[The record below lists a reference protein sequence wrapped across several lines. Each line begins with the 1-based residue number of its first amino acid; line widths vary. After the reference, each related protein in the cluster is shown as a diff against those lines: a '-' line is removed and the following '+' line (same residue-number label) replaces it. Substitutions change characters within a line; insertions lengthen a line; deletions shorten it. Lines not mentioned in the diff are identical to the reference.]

1 MEFDVELRGI
11 LGWSGRRRVFLGSA
25 SADLLHRMSFAD
37 VLDENTGRGYQRRF
51 NRRHSLDFRKY
62 IQQPRAATIPLT
74 FNLRRPAESVWQLRE
89 QKNGTARLRI
99 NSASGKVFAQVDC
112 QHRLGCLEDVGV
124 VLPFMSF
131 IGLSEKEEMEVFS
144 IINGKAKGLST
155 SLLDFH
161 EASFAEDLAAER
173 PELFIALHL
182 NNEPKSPWYKAL
194 DLGGTSTSG
203 LLRRASLRTM
213 QKAVKRYVSQT
224 KSPIK
229 DSPAMAARI
238 VLDFWIAVA
247 TVLRDAWEQPR
258 RHLINKGVGVYSL
271 MTIAADL
278 YCQAEQRDLVCDRS
292 FFLKGL
298 PDFVSDIDWSN
309 SGDLAGLGGQ
319 SGVKLAVALLRRKAA
334 KRRLKV
340 VRHG

>member
-1 MEFDVELRGI
+1 MAFDVELRGI

-25 SADLLHRMSFAD
+25 PADLLHRMSFAD

-74 FNLRRPAESVWQLRE
+74 FNLRLPAKCSWQVNEL
-89 QKNGTARLRI
+89 KNGTARLRI
-99 NSASGKVFAQVDC
+99 NSATRKVLAQVDC
-112 QHRLGCLEDVGV
+112 QHRLGCLDDLAV
-124 VLPFMSF
+124 VLPFMTF

-144 IINGKAKGLST
+144 IINGKAKGLSR

-161 EASFAEDLAAER
+161 EASLAEDLAMER
-173 PELFIALHL
+173 LELFIALHL
-182 NNEPKSPWYKAL
+182 NNEPRSPWYKAL
-194 DLGGTSTSG
+194 DLGGASTSG

-213 QKAVKRYVSQT
+213 QKAIKRYLSHT
-224 KSPIK
+224 KSSTK
-229 DSPAMAARI
+229 DPPELAARI

-247 TVLRDAWEQPR
+247 RVLHDAWERPR
-258 RHLINKGVGVYSL
+258 RHLINKGVGVYAL

-278 YCQAEQRDLVCDRS
+278 YREAEQRDLICDRPY
-292 FFLKGL
+292 FLKRL
-298 PDFVSDIDWSN
+298 PDYVSRIDWTN
-309 SGDLAGLGGQ
+309 NGDLAGLGGE
-319 SGVKLAVALLRRKAA
+319 SGVKSAVALLRAAAA

-340 VRHG
+340 VGHG